1 MKTLRMTFM
10 YIKRGVFSLKF
21 IGCTFLTV
29 MLMTSFVYL
38 DYINN
43 IGSALYYFYQGIES
57 SGSVYFLIML
67 ASMPGIVM
75 FCEDWSCGVFD
86 FLMVRSGRRKYAFS
100 VIFGSATVSS
110 LSILLSYIFFSLVIL
125 AKYPLVP
132 AISTE
137 EIRISTIGMINSGLL
152 TVKPILFYVIFIL
165 NKVAMAAF
173 YTSVGIVIS
182 TAITDIH
189 LTIVLPVLMNVVF
202 GLVAEILQPP
212 FWLDLRIIFSTGAGL
227 YLNFGGDLDGSLFS
241 VISAIY
247 PFVFTFVMVIL
258 FSLIENKIIKFKQSL
273 NLGAIK

>member
-1 MKTLRMTFM
+1 M
-10 YIKRGVFSLKF
+10 
-21 IGCTFLTV
+21 
-29 MLMTSFVYL
+29 
-38 DYINN
+38 
-43 IGSALYYFYQGIES
+43 
-57 SGSVYFLIML
+57 
-67 ASMPGIVM
+67 
-75 FCEDWSCGVFD
+75 
-86 FLMVRSGRRKYAFS
+86 
-100 VIFGSATVSS
+100 
-110 LSILLSYIFFSLVIL
+110 LSYIFFSLVIL